1 MSTETLKDE
10 LARALTGGQQTSFAR
25 VTTAKVKTVSGG
37 TASAIIGGD
46 ASATTAVT
54 LCACS
59 AVAGDTLAVVG
70 QAGRW
75 YAMGKAGEVRPA
87 FTATLDSD
95 ESAAWSE
102 VVKPAIDGASVAAT
116 VLDDG
121 VEAASLEADVS
132 EAAESAVQSEAE
144 GGEGW

>member
-10 LARALTGGQQTSFAR
+10 LARALTGGQQQTFAR
-25 VTTAKVKTVSGG
+25 VTTAKVKAVSGG

-87 FTATLDSD
+87 FAATLDSD

-116 VLDDG
+116 
-121 VEAASLEADVS
+121 EAASLGADVS
-132 EAAESAVQSEAE
+132 EAAESSPQSETG
-144 GGEGW
+144 GGEDG

>member
-25 VTTAKVKTVSGG
+25 VTTAKVKAVSGG

-102 VVKPAIDGASVAAT
+102 VVKPAIDGASVDAT
-116 VLDDG
+116 ALD
-121 VEAASLEADVS
+121 VAVASLEADVS
-132 EAAESAVQSEAE
+132 DAAESASQPETG
-144 GGEGW
+144 GGEG

>member
-1 MSTETLKDE
+1 MSSETLKDE
-10 LARALTGGQQTSFAR
+10 LARALTGGQQQTFAR

-102 VVKPAIDGASVAAT
+102 VVKPAIDGAA
-116 VLDDG
+116 VLDDAT
-121 VEAASLEADVS
+121 EAAGLEADVLG
-132 EAAESAVQSEAE
+132 AAESAVQSETG
-144 GGEGW
+144 GGEGR